1 MATVVVDTDVFV
13 SALLGPGGASREVLR
28 RCLAGAHRALMGS
41 ALYHEYESV
50 LSRRALFRGCV
61 LSAREREALL
71 DAFLSTCRWT
81 RIYYLWRPNLPDEA
95 DNHVLELAIAGAAEA
110 LITRNTRDFAGAQLR
125 FPNLRI
131 LRPEHFIKE

>member
-13 SALLGPGGASREVLR
+13 AALLGPGGASREVLR
-28 RCLAGAHRALMGS
+28 RCLAGVHRPLMGT
-41 ALYHEYESV
+41 ALYSEFESV

-61 LSAREREALL
+61 LSAPERETLF
-71 DAFLSTCRWT
+71 DAFLRTCRWT
-81 RIYYLWRPNLPDEA
+81 RIYYLWRPNLPDET
-95 DNHVLELAIAGAAEA
+95 DNHVLELAVGGAASA

-125 FPNLRI
+125 FPKLRI